1 MINQSYIIRDT
12 EINIDTSIGTI
23 TSQTYIIKDTEINR
37 DTSVETYNNRNPN
50 IGDNDVDQDTED
62 ESNDN
67 IPGTNLSKASSNKIS
82 IGAIIGIISGIVV
95 LIAIATIIFCLCKK
109 SMKKKI
115 FPSSNPHPITEDGLN
130 NSTSQINQQ
139 QNAQIY
145 TFNIKTTSQHLE
157 IIKIESDKTFEDLI
171 KKYFQK
177 IGMPELFNEPT
188 ILFLFN
194 GNFVQHNSKDLL
206 KNINKK
212 NNDNIYA
219 MIVDDQNNKMKFN
232 N

>member
-1 MINQSYIIRDT
+1 MLLQKIEEKENS
-12 EINIDTSIGTI
+12 SIP
-23 TSQTYIIKDTEINR
+23 
-37 DTSVETYNNRNPN
+37 NPYP
-50 IGDNDVDQDTED
+50 T
-62 ESNDN
+62 
-67 IPGTNLSKASSNKIS
+67 
-82 IGAIIGIISGIVV
+82 
-95 LIAIATIIFCLCKK
+95 
-109 SMKKKI
+109 
-115 FPSSNPHPITEDGLN
+115 TEDGLN

-171 KKYFQK
+171 KTYFQK

-194 GNFVQHNSKDLL
+194 GNCVQHNSKDLL